1 MDGTLIDGRHLICN
15 ASFFPES
22 SQIRYEELSSEV
34 KRFWSWKK
42 SKTIEIRD
50 NILLIQ
56 PSFHTAITK
65 GAGDGRH

>member
-1 MDGTLIDGRHLICN
+1 MDGRYLICN

-42 SKTIEIRD
+42 GKSVA

-56 PSFHTAITK
+56 PSFHTAITE